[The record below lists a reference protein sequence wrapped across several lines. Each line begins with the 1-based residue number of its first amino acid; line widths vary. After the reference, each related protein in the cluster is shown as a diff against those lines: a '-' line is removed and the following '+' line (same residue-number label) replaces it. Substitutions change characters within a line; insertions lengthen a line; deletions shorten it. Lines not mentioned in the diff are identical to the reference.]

1 MARRNRT
8 WVIVAVALALLIC
21 CGGATLVGLAAL
33 GSLTSGSGL
42 SGLGGSVAVIPVR
55 GVIMS
60 GGRADGFASDT
71 IAYADRVIADIE
83 AAEADPTIRAIVLEV
98 NSPGGGVTPSAQIYR
113 ALRQVTKPMV
123 TSMGE
128 VAASGGY
135 YIACATSQIVTL
147 PETLTGSIGVRWEF
161 TNAEELLDTLGVEV
175 EVIKSGPHK
184 DQGGLYRG
192 LTEEER
198 AIYQSIVDEA
208 YADFVAVVAEGRNL
222 PVERVRELADGRVYS
237 GRQALELGLAD
248 VEGDMDTAIALAAA
262 MAGIEGEPHVRRF
275 ERPVNPFRSLWG
287 VAARLG
293 RPAEVV
299 LLEELLESRTPR
311 LLYLYAVP

>member
-147 PETLTGSIGVRWEF
+147 PETLTGSIGVSW
-161 TNAEELLDTLGVEV
+161 
-175 EVIKSGPHK
+175 
-184 DQGGLYRG
+184 
-192 LTEEER
+192 
-198 AIYQSIVDEA
+198 
-208 YADFVAVVAEGRNL
+208 
-222 PVERVRELADGRVYS
+222 
-237 GRQALELGLAD
+237 
-248 VEGDMDTAIALAAA
+248 
-262 MAGIEGEPHVRRF
+262 
-275 ERPVNPFRSLWG
+275 
-287 VAARLG
+287 
-293 RPAEVV
+293 
-299 LLEELLESRTPR
+299 
-311 LLYLYAVP
+311 